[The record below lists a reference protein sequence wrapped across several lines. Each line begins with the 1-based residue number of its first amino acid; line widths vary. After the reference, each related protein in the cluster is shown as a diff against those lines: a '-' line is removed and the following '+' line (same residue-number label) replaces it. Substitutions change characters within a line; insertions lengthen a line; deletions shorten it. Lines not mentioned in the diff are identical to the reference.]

1 VVEGGVFTSG
11 DVRLVVEVGQKL
23 RIGLI
28 ARETCRDSGESIEQP
43 LIVLILFVV
52 IFILVALLL
61 PVVVVLMLGNGL
73 LFVVAVDQVLQVL
86 ILLLELF
93 FDFDVNEL

>member
-1 VVEGGVFTSG
+1 MVEGGVFTSR

-61 PVVVVLMLGNGL
+61 SVVVLMLRDGL

-93 FDFDVNEL
+93 FDFNVNEL

>member
-1 VVEGGVFTSG
+1 MVEGGVFTSR
-11 DVRLVVEVGQKL
+11 DVGLVVEVGQKL
-23 RIGLI
+23 SIGLI

-52 IFILVALLL
+52 ILILVALLL
-61 PVVVVLMLGNGL
+61 PVVVLLTLGNGL

-93 FDFDVNEL
+93 FDFNVNEL

>member
-1 VVEGGVFTSG
+1 MVERGVFPGG
-11 DVRLVVEVGQKL
+11 DVGLVVEVSQKL
-23 RIGLI
+23 SIGLI

-52 IFILVALLL
+52 ILILVALLL
-61 PVVVVLMLGNGL
+61 PVVLMLRYGF
-73 LFVVAVDQVLQVL
+73 LFVIAIDQVLQVL

-93 FDFDVNEL
+93 FDFNVNEL